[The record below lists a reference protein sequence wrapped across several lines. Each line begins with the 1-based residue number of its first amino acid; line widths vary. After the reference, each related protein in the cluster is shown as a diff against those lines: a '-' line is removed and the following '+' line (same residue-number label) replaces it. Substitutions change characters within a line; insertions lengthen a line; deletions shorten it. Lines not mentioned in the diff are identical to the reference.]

1 MAWRRGKSECL
12 HPSLHSKASMH
23 SFKASWGMDEMHFR
37 HGPIKLPPHTH
48 AGWSSW
54 KMAAVA
60 AAAAVVVVLV
70 LVRAGGGSASP

>member
-1 MAWRRGKSECL
+1 
-12 HPSLHSKASMH
+12 
-23 SFKASWGMDEMHFR
+23 MDEMHFR